1 MPLITKNASKWGFA
15 AKVESVYGTAPAID
29 PATDGIRTVK
39 PAGVKVD
46 YAYDGKRTG
55 KSPGTYARVQRV
67 GAEGRFGELDWNSEA
82 AGAGE
87 AYSATV
93 LPLPHLGLIACGM
106 KAAID
111 TTADA
116 EKVTYTPGDDADFA
130 SIACESYED
139 GQKFAVQGILG
150 DSFEISAELA
160 HIAMF
165 DAKLKGIMAAA
176 TSDAAIPGTFDYNST
191 VGPKA
196 TQMAIKIG
204 DLDGTAFAPI
214 RVSKF
219 SLKGKTGLTDRYYDN
234 ANGRHGGF
242 FFGEQREL
250 TLELDIEAP
259 ALKAATPYYDATSL
273 NAWLLY
279 EFGDTFEISFVVG
292 AAQYKKFTIEALHAQ
307 MAGPARDKKGAVAT
321 IKLALDLMPSSEVA
335 NDELSIIYS

>member
-1 MPLITKNASKWGFA
+1 MPLIGKNASKWGFA
-15 AKVESVYGTAPAID
+15 AKVEPSYAGATTLD
-29 PATDGIRTVK
+29 PATDGKRLVK

-55 KSPGTYARVQRV
+55 KSPGTYARVPRV
-67 GAEGRFGELDWNSEA
+67 GAEGRFGELDWSSEA

-87 AYSATV
+87 AYSATK
-93 LPLPHLGLIACGM
+93 LPLPHLALLACGM
-106 KAAID
+106 KAVID

-116 EKVTYTPGDDADFA
+116 ETVTYTPGDDADFA

-150 DSFEISAELA
+150 DSFEIAAELA

-165 DAKLKGIMAAA
+165 DGKLKGIMAAA
-176 TSDAAIPGTFDYNST
+176 TSDAAIPGTFAYNGT

-196 TQMAIKIG
+196 TQMA
-204 DLDGTAFAPI
+204 LSFGTGTPFAPV

-250 TLELDIEAP
+250 TLEVDIEAP
-259 ALKAATPYYDATSL
+259 ALKAVTPYYDATSL
-273 NAWLLY
+273 NAWLLH
-279 EFGDTFEISFVVG
+279 ELGDSFAVSLVVG
-292 AAQYKKFTIEALHAQ
+292 AAQYKKFTISAGQAQ
-307 MAGPARDKKGAVAT
+307 MAAPARDKKGAVAT
-321 IKLALDLMPSSEVA
+321 IKLAMDLMPSSEVA
-335 NDELSIIYS
+335 NDEVSILYN